1 MPTDFEL
8 KQSNPSAV
16 AASPT
21 ATPDVINP
29 STITIPYGLGVGS
42 TFTNANITIPES
54 GSATPYPSTIN
65 VSGVNGTIA
74 QIKVDLSGL
83 SHTWPNDMDMFLE
96 GPGGQKV
103 MLMSDAGGSYDLNN
117 VNLTFSDSAS
127 GTLPG
132 EYQITSGTYRPTNN
146 EDFGSDTFPT
156 PAPAGPYGITLSA
169 FNNTN
174 PNGQWKLWIQDD
186 SGGDSGSI
194 AGGWSLTIRPSIE
207 GTPGSDNLTGTADA
221 DIINGL
227 AGNDTLRG
235 LVGNDTLNG
244 GAGNDNLNGGA
255 GKDILTGDV
264 GADTFIF
271 QFGESPVSAPDRITD
286 FVIGSDQIDLL
297 TQGGAVMNDPVGF
310 SRAADNDAATLT
322 TVVTQVFTDADGGS
336 WGDQALKIDR
346 AALVVATNPSIAGTY
361 LVINDGVADFQAS
374 NDLVVNLTGSTGALP
389 ALGTI
394 PVNSFFV

>member
-74 QIKVDLSGL
+74 QIKVNLSGL
-83 SHTWPNDMDMFLE
+83 SHTWPNDVDMFLE
-96 GPGGQKV
+96 APGGHRV

-127 GTLPG
+127 GTLPD
-132 EYQITSGTYRPTNN
+132 ESQITSGTYRPTNH
-146 EDFGSDTFPT
+146 EGYDSDTFPT
-156 PAPAGPYGITLSA
+156 LAPGPYHTMLST
-169 FNNTN
+169 FNGTN

-186 SGGDSGSI
+186 LGGDSGSI

-207 GTPGSDNLTGTADA
+207 GTPGNDNLTGTADA

-235 LVGNDTLNG
+235 LAGNDTLNG
-244 GAGNDNLNGGA
+244 GAGNDTLNGGA
-255 GKDILTGDV
+255 GKDILTGGT
-264 GADTFIF
+264 GADTYLF

-286 FVIGSDQIDLL
+286 FAISSDKIDLL
-297 TQGGAVMNDPVGF
+297 TQGGAAMGTPVGF
-310 SRAADNDAATLT
+310 SRAANNAAATLQN
-322 TVVTQVFTDADGGS
+322 VVTQVFTDANGALAGN
-336 WGDQALKIDR
+336 QALGINS
-346 AALVVATNPSIAGTY
+346 AALVVATNASIAGTY
-361 LVINDGVADFQAS
+361 LVINDGVLGFQAG
-374 NDLVVNLTGSTGALP
+374 NDLVVNLTGYTGALP

-394 PVNSFFV
+394 PVGSFFV